1 MKPRPYYTVIEK
13 LAGESWK
20 PQYGSYDKE
29 DCREQIFSMC
39 DDSHILTRFQIMKS
53 GHTQAEINKA
63 VAVRNQTFVDAL
75 CDVRK

>member
-29 DCREQIFSMC
+29 DCRQEVECYASICTNPLHSWNGLLCQADKLRC
-39 DDSHILTRFQIMKS
+39 FQHPSK
-53 GHTQAEINKA
+53 GNNA
-63 VAVRNQTFVDAL
+63 
-75 CDVRK
+75 

>member
-1 MKPRPYYTVIEK
+1 MAPRPYYTVIEK
-13 LAGESWK
+13 LAGARDWT

-29 DCREQIFSMC
+29 DCRDQIFSMC

-63 VAVRNQTFVDAL
+63 VSLMNQA
-75 CDVRK
+75 